1 MDIDDF
7 KKLKS
12 ARHKL
17 ENIIQKNDFDFEIEN
32 QLKEV
37 QRLLN
42 SIHSNHSYFEENPDQ
57 GGLDGT
63 RTLSDIS
70 R

>member
-1 MDIDDF
+1 MNIDDF
-7 KKLKS
+7 RKLKN

-17 ENIIQKNDFDFEIEN
+17 ENVIQKNDFDVEVEN

-42 SIHSNHSYFEENPDQ
+42 SIHSNYSKIEQ
-57 GGLDGT
+57 GGKT
-63 RTLSDIS
+63 
-70 R
+70 

>member
-42 SIHSNHSYFEENPDQ
+42 SIHSNLSYFEENPEW
-57 GGLDGT
+57 GA
-63 RTLSDIS
+63 
-70 R
+70 

>member
-7 KKLKS
+7 KNLKS

-17 ENIIQKNDFDFEIEN
+17 ENVIQKNDFDFEIEN

-42 SIHSNHSYFEENPDQ
+42 SIHSNYSKIEQ
-57 GGLDGT
+57 GDNTGY
-63 RTLSDIS
+63 RSIPIKS
-70 R
+70 KI

>member
-7 KKLKS
+7 KKLKN

-17 ENIIQKNDFDFEIEN
+17 ENVIQKNDFDAEIEN

-42 SIHSNHSYFEENPDQ
+42 SIHSNYSKIEENPER
-57 GGLDGT
+57 GGLDEK
-63 RTLSDIS
+63 
-70 R
+70 

>member
-1 MDIDDF
+1 MNIDDF
-7 KKLKS
+7 GKLKN

-17 ENIIQKNDFDFEIEN
+17 ENVIQKSDFDAEIED

-42 SIHSNHSYFEENPDQ
+42 SIHSNYSKIEQ
-57 GGLDGT
+57 GDKTGY
-63 RTLSDIS
+63 RSIPIK
-70 R
+70 

>member
-1 MDIDDF
+1 MDIDNF
-7 KKLKS
+7 KKLKN

-17 ENIIQKNDFDFEIEN
+17 ENVIQKNDFDAEIEN

-42 SIHSNHSYFEENPDQ
+42 SIHSNYSKIEENPER
-57 GGLDGT
+57 GGLDEK
-63 RTLSDIS
+63 
-70 R
+70 

>member
-1 MDIDDF
+1 MNIDDF
-7 KKLKS
+7 RKLKN

-17 ENIIQKNDFDFEIEN
+17 ENVIQKDDFDAEIEN

-42 SIHSNHSYFEENPDQ
+42 SINSNYSKIEQ
-57 GGLDGT
+57 GDNTGH
-63 RTLSDIS
+63 RKIPIK
-70 R
+70 

>member
-1 MDIDDF
+1 MKIDDF
-7 KKLKS
+7 RKLKN

-17 ENIIQKNDFDFEIEN
+17 ENVIQKNDFDAEIEN

-42 SIHSNHSYFEENPDQ
+42 SIHSNYSKIEQ
-57 GGLDGT
+57 GDKT
-63 RTLSDIS
+63 TASK
-70 R
+70 

>member
-1 MDIDDF
+1 MNIDDF
-7 KKLKS
+7 RKLKN

-17 ENIIQKNDFDFEIEN
+17 ENVIQKSDFDAEIED

-42 SIHSNHSYFEENPDQ
+42 SIHSNYSKIEQ
-57 GGLDGT
+57 GDKIGY
-63 RTLSDIS
+63 RSIPIKS
-70 R
+70 KF

>member
-1 MDIDDF
+1 MDIDNF
-7 KKLKS
+7 RKLKN

-17 ENIIQKNDFDFEIEN
+17 ENVIQKNDFDAEIEN

-42 SIHSNHSYFEENPDQ
+42 SIHSNYSKIEENPER
-57 GGLDGT
+57 GGLDEK
-63 RTLSDIS
+63 
-70 R
+70 

>member
-7 KKLKS
+7 KKLKN

-17 ENIIQKNDFDFEIEN
+17 ENVIQKNDFDAGIEN

-42 SIHSNHSYFEENPDQ
+42 SIHSNYSKIEENPER
-57 GGLDGT
+57 GGLDEK
-63 RTLSDIS
+63 
-70 R
+70 

>member
-1 MDIDDF
+1 MTELDLKNEKKAGLKMDVDDF
-7 KKLKS
+7 KKLKI

-17 ENIIQKNDFDFEIEN
+17 ENIIQKNDFDLEIEN

-42 SIHSNHSYFEENPDQ
+42 SIHSNHSYFEEK
-57 GGLDGT
+57 
-63 RTLSDIS
+63 S
-70 R
+70 

>member
-17 ENIIQKNDFDFEIEN
+17 ENIIQKNDFDIEIEN

-42 SIHSNHSYFEENPDQ
+42 SIHSNHSYFEKGEK
-57 GGLDGT
+57 
-63 RTLSDIS
+63 R
-70 R
+70 

>member
-1 MDIDDF
+1 MKIDDF
-7 KKLKS
+7 RKLKN

-17 ENIIQKNDFDFEIEN
+17 ENVIQKNDFDPEIEN

-42 SIHSNHSYFEENPDQ
+42 SIHSNYSKIEQ
-57 GGLDGT
+57 GDKT
-63 RTLSDIS
+63 TASK
-70 R
+70 

>member
-7 KKLKS
+7 KNLKS

-17 ENIIQKNDFDFEIEN
+17 ENIIQKNDFDSEIEN
-32 QLKEV
+32 ELKEV

-42 SIHSNHSYFEENPDQ
+42 SIHSNYSDFEEK
-57 GGLDGT
+57 
-63 RTLSDIS
+63 
-70 R
+70 

>member
-7 KKLKS
+7 KKLKN

-17 ENIIQKNDFDFEIEN
+17 ENVIQKNGFDAEIEN

-63 RTLSDIS
+63 RTLSDFS

>member
-1 MDIDDF
+1 MNIDDF
-7 KKLKS
+7 RKLKN

-17 ENIIQKNDFDFEIEN
+17 ENVIQKNDFDSEIEN

-42 SIHSNHSYFEENPDQ
+42 SIHSNYSKIEQ
-57 GGLDGT
+57 GDKAT
-63 RTLSDIS
+63 ASK
-70 R
+70 

>member
-1 MDIDDF
+1 MELDDF
-7 KKLKS
+7 KNLKS

-32 QLKEV
+32 QLREV

-42 SIHSNHSYFEENPDQ
+42 SIHSNYSKIEKGAICYDK
-57 GGLDGT
+57 
-63 RTLSDIS
+63 RIK
-70 R
+70 

>member
-1 MDIDDF
+1 MNIDDF
-7 KKLKS
+7 RKLKN

-17 ENIIQKNDFDFEIEN
+17 ENVIQKNDFDAEIEN

-42 SIHSNHSYFEENPDQ
+42 SIHSNYSKIEQ
-57 GGLDGT
+57 GDNTG
-63 RTLSDIS
+63 S
-70 R
+70 RKNS

>member
-1 MDIDDF
+1 MNIDDF
-7 KKLKS
+7 RKLKN

-17 ENIIQKNDFDFEIEN
+17 ENVIQKSDFDAEIED

-42 SIHSNHSYFEENPDQ
+42 SIHSNYSKIEQ
-57 GGLDGT
+57 GDNTG
-63 RTLSDIS
+63 S
-70 R
+70 RKNS

>member
-7 KKLKS
+7 KNLKS

-17 ENIIQKNDFDFEIEN
+17 ENIIQKNNFDLEIEN

-42 SIHSNHSYFEENPDQ
+42 SIHSNHSYFEENPEW

-63 RTLSDIS
+63 RTLSDFS

>member
-1 MDIDDF
+1 MKIDDF
-7 KKLKS
+7 RKLKN

-17 ENIIQKNDFDFEIEN
+17 ENVIQKNDFDAEIEN

-42 SIHSNHSYFEENPDQ
+42 SIHSNYSKIEQ
-57 GGLDGT
+57 GDNTGY
-63 RTLSDIS
+63 RSIPIKS
-70 R
+70 KI

>member
-7 KKLKS
+7 KNLKS

-17 ENIIQKNDFDFEIEN
+17 ENIIQKNDFDAEIEN

-42 SIHSNHSYFEENPDQ
+42 SIHSNYSKIEQ
-57 GGLDGT
+57 GDNTCLP
-63 RTLSDIS
+63 
-70 R
+70 

>member
-1 MDIDDF
+1 MDIDNF
-7 KKLKS
+7 KKLKN

-17 ENIIQKNDFDFEIEN
+17 ENVIQKNDFDAEIEN

-42 SIHSNHSYFEENPDQ
+42 SIHSNYSLLDIRIKR
-57 GGLDGT
+57 GGLDEK
-63 RTLSDIS
+63 
-70 R
+70 

>member
-1 MDIDDF
+1 MDRDDF

-17 ENIIQKNDFDFEIEN
+17 ENIIQKNNFVDLEIEN
-32 QLKEV
+32 ELKEV

-42 SIHSNHSYFEENPDQ
+42 SIHSNYSKIEENPER
-57 GGLDGT
+57 GGLDEK
-63 RTLSDIS
+63 
-70 R
+70 

>member
-1 MDIDDF
+1 MNIDDF
-7 KKLKS
+7 KKLKN

-42 SIHSNHSYFEENPDQ
+42 SIHSNYSKIEQ
-57 GGLDGT
+57 GDNTGY
-63 RTLSDIS
+63 RRIPIK
-70 R
+70 

>member
-17 ENIIQKNDFDFEIEN
+17 ENIIQKNDFDIEIEN

-42 SIHSNHSYFEENPDQ
+42 SIHSNYSKIE
-57 GGLDGT
+57 
-63 RTLSDIS
+63 RSDK
-70 R
+70 